1 MYTKSNGRLQNALIK
16 NNVINRIPIIVH
28 KIEIIFAHVTPWL
41 YLLGE
46 KSNTETVQVRTT
58 YTLITIDSTCCVCG
72 KKITYQANRNQQ
84 YYVNSNPYKPFASI
98 FHWPSP
104 LTYSQGQFYTSAT
117 VPIIPTM

>member
-1 MYTKSNGRLQNALIK
+1 MGDKRMYTKSNGRLQNALIK

-72 KKITYQANRNQQ
+72 KKSPIKQIET
-84 YYVNSNPYKPFASI
+84 NSI
-98 FHWPSP
+98 I
-104 LTYSQGQFYTSAT
+104 LTTIHTNLLLVFFIGLLL
-117 VPIIPTM
+117 